1 MAVEFTENMWKN
13 ICDVLND
20 HGINVK
26 SPSSHVGECL
36 EPFVVV
42 KNAGSLDIYGISS
55 YRDFYSVTINVPKL
69 QYSLMD
75 PMIMKVRLAMTDLLP
90 MVVPTTETLG
100 TMYDENI
107 KAHTIDI
114 LYGNNKFNLSK
125 FDDNRR
131 F

>member
-13 ICDVLND
+13 ICDVLDDN
-20 HGINVK
+20 GILVK
-26 SPSSHVGECL
+26 SPSSSVGDCK
-36 EPFVVV
+36 EPYVVV
-42 KNAGSLDIYGISS
+42 KNAGSLNLFGISS
-55 YRDFYSVTINVPKL
+55 YQDYYSITINVPKL
-69 QYSLMD
+69 KYSLMD

-90 MVVPTTETLG
+90 MIVPTTETLG

-125 FDDNRR
+125 FDNNRR